1 MADER
6 AARQKA
12 LAEKKR
18 RLEEIKARRTN
29 ANTYANATAAV
40 ITTEEDGVAAA
51 AAPTSSFFSS
61 KKNDNRN
68 NLDSYIDDLLKTS
81 TPGLSLAA
89 VSAEEEEEEE
99 EYRVADQVQVTN
111 EAPAAVI
118 ATTTNIIAPSSSL
131 ATEAAGPA
139 EGGAAAA
146 AAFIQPRAVETFE
159 VAVQCEE
166 NDFPPPSLIGEDD
179 DNNDDERDEGGSDD
193 GLDNRDDADADEN
206 VGVIL
211 PNKKSSIT
219 QTSSIGDENIDISAS
234 PVIVMSSEEKSKV
247 LSSKPFTQFLSNA
260 SRRVER
266 LLGSNN
272 ADVYGILKG
281 SGWGGR
287 DANLGNNNNNS
298 NDEANDARGSAA
310 GAGAI
315 DFSVDYANEDE
326 DEDED
331 GQYHYDD
338 DDSNAEEVT
347 DGVSPSSDLHRHRR
361 LRRRQGG
368 KSSSQSKTEPYQ
380 LGGYFTARA
389 TYEFPKFTQGRNVT
403 DIKWCPEH
411 GEWVLASYNAVA
423 SSGDRGPMATAGV
436 GGDSATVLDGKTG
449 PVSVGGVTWSRNNPS
464 TRHLSPHDP
473 PSSFLQKSAAT
484 GGGNTSTTPS
494 FLSSYHYTSSIP
506 DEGIVAIFNL
516 SMPSRPEHLF
526 CAGCPILHSQFH
538 PTEHPR
544 LIVGGGSS
552 GQVLVWD
559 ARAGRYPVQRSS
571 ASTGGGHNCELVGMK
586 VLGNVGGSVASSGG
600 GGSLSTSKLVTASS
614 DGMVNYWAVS
624 NLREPVETVT
634 VDANL
639 SCLDV
644 VHGDS
649 VNNES
654 VVCGDERGGV
664 HAIFPG
670 TGRDGSSSNKRVIR
684 ALHAGGGIGL
694 DPSAIEGDTA
704 SASTGLVDELAD
716 MGHFGMVTSV
726 STRPIIPTHGTPRKG
741 TTTSSKG
748 FVRGVGGLMVTT
760 GVDWS
765 TKLWAPAYYDRPL
778 MSFLSNSY
786 DYMCDAQW

>member
-1 MADER
+1 MADESSTLR

-29 ANTYANATAAV
+29 ASASASV
-40 ITTEEDGVAAA
+40 VTTEEEDVAAA
-51 AAPTSSFFSS
+51 AVPSSSYSS
-61 KKNDNRN
+61 KKNNN
-68 NLDSYIDDLLKTS
+68 INLDSYIDDLLKTS

-99 EYRVADQVQVTN
+99 EEYHVADQVQAAN
-111 EAPAAVI
+111 EAPAAAAI
-118 ATTTNIIAPSSSL
+118 ANIIAPSSS
-131 ATEAAGPA
+131 ATEAAVPA
-139 EGGAAAA
+139 EGGVAAAA
-146 AAFIQPRAVETFE
+146 TGTQPRAVETFE

-166 NDFPPPSLIGEDD
+166 NDFPPPSLVGEDD
-179 DNNDDERDEGGSDD
+179 DNNDDDADERGSDD
-193 GLDNRDDADADEN
+193 DRNENDEN
-206 VGVIL
+206 VGVF
-211 PNKKSSIT
+211 PDKKSSLA
-219 QTSSIGDENIDISAS
+219 QTSHPGDGNIDSTSS
-234 PVIVMSSEEKSKV
+234 PVMVMSSEEKSKV
-247 LSSKPFTQFLSNA
+247 LSSKPFAQFLSNA

-266 LLGSNN
+266 LLGSND

-281 SGWGGR
+281 SGWREGVAR
-287 DANLGNNNNNS
+287 LGNNVNN
-298 NDEANDARGSAA
+298 EANDERGSAA
-310 GAGAI
+310 GASAI

-338 DDSNAEEVT
+338 DDEANAEEVT
-347 DGVSPSSDLHRHRR
+347 DGVSSSSDLHRHRR

-368 KSSSQSKTEPYQ
+368 KSSSQAKTEPYQ
-380 LGGYFTARA
+380 LGGYFAARA
-389 TYEFPKFTQGRNVT
+389 TYEFPKFTHGRHVT
-403 DIKWCPEH
+403 DIKWCPGH

-423 SSGDRGPMATAGV
+423 SSGGRGPVATASV
-436 GGDSATVLDGKTG
+436 GGDGATVLDGETG
-449 PVSVGGVTWSRNNPS
+449 PVVGVGGLTWSRNNPT

-473 PSSFLQKSAAT
+473 PSSFLQKTAAA
-484 GGGNTSTTPS
+484 GGGTTSTTPS
-494 FLSSYHYTSSIP
+494 FSSSYHYTSSIP
-506 DEGIVAIFNL
+506 DEGIVAIYNL

-526 CAGCPILHSQFH
+526 CAGCPILHSQYH

-571 ASTGGGHNCELVGMK
+571 ASSGGGHNCELVGMK
-586 VLGNVGGSVASSGG
+586 VLGDVGGGAASAGGG

-614 DGMVNYWAVS
+614 DGKVNYWAVS
-624 NLREPVETVT
+624 NLREPVETVM

-649 VNNES
+649 ANNES

-664 HAIFPG
+664 NAIFLG
-670 TGRDGSSSNKRVIR
+670 SGRDGSSSNKRVIR
-684 ALHAGGGIGL
+684 ALHAGGGMGL
-694 DPSAIEGDTA
+694 DPSAVEGDADLA
-704 SASTGLVDELAD
+704 SKGVVDDLAD

-726 STRPIIPTHGTPRKG
+726 STRPVIPTHGTPRKG

-748 FVRGVGGLMVTT
+748 FVRGVGGLMITT